1 MRWTIAICAL
11 LGLAALQD
19 STPPIRKQG
28 KLEFPVGCAVDL
40 DDGHVGFGGRA
51 GVDGD
56 GTNTVFVDEGAHDSP
71 LPLNGDFPGSDFWF
85 EGGKHRFLHPQH
97 GTKFSTGVV
106 AAEGY
111 TACTKSVFTN
121 HVIRVD
127 DFKPG
132 AQLCV
137 RTSDARYASIRIMEY
152 NSQTNRMYL
161 TYTTWEK

>member
-1 MRWTIAICAL
+1 VRWTIAICAL

-19 STPPIRKQG
+19 AAPKIHKEG

-40 DDGHVGFGGRA
+40 DEGHVGFGGRS

-56 GTNTVFVDEGAHDSP
+56 GSNTVFVDEGAHDSP

-106 AAEGY
+106 AKEGY
-111 TACTKSVFTN
+111 AACAESVFTN
-121 HVIRVD
+121 HIIRVD

-137 RTSDARYASIRIMEY
+137 RTSDARYASIHIMEY
-152 NSQTNRMYL
+152 SPQTNRMYL

>member
-1 MRWTIAICAL
+1 MRWTIAIFAL
-11 LGLAALQD
+11 LGFAALQNT
-19 STPPIRKQG
+19 TPPIRKQG

-56 GTNTVFVDEGAHDSP
+56 GTDTVFVDEGSHDSP
-71 LPLNGDFPGSDFWF
+71 LMQNGDFPGSDFWF

-97 GTKFSTGVV
+97 GAKFSAGIVE
-106 AAEGY
+106 AEGY
-111 TACTKSVFTN
+111 AACTNTTYTN
-121 HVIRVD
+121 HIIRVD

-137 RTSDARYASIRIMEY
+137 RTSDARYASIHIMQY
-152 NSQTNRMYL
+152 NPKVNRMYL
-161 TYTTWEK
+161 TYITWEK

>member
-19 STPPIRKQG
+19 TTPQIHKQG

-40 DDGHVGFGGRA
+40 DEGHVGFGGRA

-56 GTNTVFVDEGAHDSP
+56 GSDAFFLGDSPHDST
-71 LPLNGDFPGSDFWF
+71 LPTNGDFPGSDFWF

-97 GTKFSTGVV
+97 GTKFSPGVV
-106 AAEGY
+106 TAEGY
-111 TACTKSVFTN
+111 TACAKSTYTN

-137 RTSDARYASIRIMEY
+137 LTSDARFASIHITEY
-152 NSQTNRMYL
+152 NPKTARMYL
-161 TYTTWEK
+161 TYTTWGK

>member
-1 MRWTIAICAL
+1 VRWTIAICAL

-19 STPPIRKQG
+19 STPQIHKQG

-40 DDGHVGFGGRA
+40 DEGHVGFGGKA
-51 GVDGD
+51 GIDGD
-56 GTNTVFVDEGAHDSP
+56 GSDAFFTDGGTHDSP
-71 LPLNGDFPGSDFWF
+71 LPSNGDFPGSDFWL

-111 TACTKSVFTN
+111 AACTRSAYTN

-127 DFKPG
+127 DLKPG

-137 RTSDARYASIRIMEY
+137 RTSEGRYASIHITEY
-152 NSQTNRMYL
+152 NPQTTRMFL